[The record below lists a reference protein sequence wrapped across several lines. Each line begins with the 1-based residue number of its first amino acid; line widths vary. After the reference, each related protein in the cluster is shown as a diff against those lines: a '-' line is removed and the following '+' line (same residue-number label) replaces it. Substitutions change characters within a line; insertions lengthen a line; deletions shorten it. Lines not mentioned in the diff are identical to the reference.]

1 MTDWGYAWNKHN
13 YNLRKVIKMNESGD
27 GAQNK
32 LDVFVSDLL
41 AAKVMADDPETHA
54 ELLEQVES
62 VVNQA
67 VIEALPSDDISRLEY
82 LVNNNPTEAEITD
95 LMENADFNAE
105 AVIKRTLESFRDK
118 FLRGGE
124 NE

>member
-1 MTDWGYAWNKHN
+1 
-13 YNLRKVIKMNESGD
+13 MNESGD

-41 AAKVMADDPETHA
+41 AAKGMADDPETHA